1 MNSIFSSANIDSAK
15 LITHFLPL
23 IHIPPNMPRQL
34 DHIDNNILQILQQRA
49 GISNIDLSREIDLSP
64 ALTLERMRKLEKHGF
79 IEGYH
84 ARINL
89 GKMGITIE
97 ALIQVNLH
105 QHQGSNLHDFI
116 EAVPEI
122 PEVME
127 CYQVTGKFDY
137 MLQALTTDIEA
148 LDKLITNT
156 ISKTP
161 KVGQIKSHIIRSVVK
176 QSRVAPM
183 LNASE

>member
-15 LITHFLPL
+15 LITHFSPL
-23 IHIPPNMPRQL
+23 IHIPPNMSRQL
-34 DHIDNNILQILQQRA
+34 DHIDNKILQILQQR
-49 GISNIDLSREIDLSP
+49 GRISNMDLSREIDLSP
-64 ALTLERMRKLEKHGF
+64 VPTLERMRKLEKQGF

-84 ARINL
+84 ARVNL
-89 GKMGITIE
+89 GKMGITIK
-97 ALIQVNLH
+97 ALIQVTLH

-116 EAVPEI
+116 EAVLDI

-127 CYQVTGKFDY
+127 CYQVTGEFDY
-137 MLQALTTDIEA
+137 MLQVLTTDIEA

-156 ISKTP
+156 ISKIP
-161 KVGQIKSHIIRSVVK
+161 KVGQVKSHIILSVLK